1 MFIAVEAAP
10 TANTLDVAASVR
22 EVFPDIQRQLPAG
35 IRGVIVYDSTDFIRD
50 SMREVLVS
58 LAEALTIVTGVIYL
72 FLGSARAALVPAVA
86 MPLSL
91 VGSLFLIL
99 VMGFTINLLTLLA
112 LILAIGM
119 VVDDGIVIVENV
131 HRHMEEGKSR
141 FEAALESGRELAA
154 PIVAMNI
161 VVVAVYAPIG
171 FMTGLTGNLFTEF
184 AFTVVGATLISG
196 VVGLTLSFMLCS
208 KLLRRET
215 EKHGLSR
222 RLEAGF
228 GWVAEHYGRLLHTA
242 LDQRW
247 QVLLFGG
254 VVLIACFF
262 SIPLPR
268 TSWRRPKTK
277 AFSSCRPRPI
287 PTSPS
292 TTWNAGRSGSA
303 RSSRVSTPLT
313 IRSLSTA

>member
-1 MFIAVEAAP
+1 MRIWLDPKRMAAFRVTSTDVRAALEANNFIAAVVDQGTDALHSLTPRPTCTSVEEFERLVVREDNGALIRLRDVADVSLGAESYNTSVYFDGVPGVFIAVEAAP

-91 VGSLFLIL
+91 IGSLFLIL

-196 VVGLTLSFMLCS
+196 VVGLTFVVHAVLQAAQAGN
-208 KLLRRET
+208 RET
-215 EKHGLSR
+215 R
-222 RLEAGF
+222 A
-228 GWVAEHYGRLLHTA
+228 
-242 LDQRW
+242 
-247 QVLLFGG
+247 
-254 VVLIACFF
+254 
-262 SIPLPR
+262 
-268 TSWRRPKTK
+268 
-277 AFSSCRPRPI
+277 
-287 PTSPS
+287 
-292 TTWNAGRSGSA
+292 
-303 RSSRVSTPLT
+303 
-313 IRSLSTA
+313 